1 MKNLKKFKFNIYF
14 KIIALEI
21 LVILIMSILAPYLLN
36 YPPNSEDKVFQGQIE
51 PITHFQQYLSLGS
64 LAIIIYIF
72 FIKHLFKDIFAY
84 LKKTFSQTG
93 TNRYDWFPGYVGVL
107 SKWSVYKAA
116 PKQTKKES
124 EKKARYLFYE
134 HKENEKYLGF
144 SLIINGI
151 LNVYYDKTRG
161 TERRLGFALL
171 GSGRGYDKYLGEIPY
186 QKHR

>member
-72 FIKHLFKDIFAY
+72 FIKH
-84 LKKTFSQTG
+84 
-93 TNRYDWFPGYVGVL
+93 
-107 SKWSVYKAA
+107 
-116 PKQTKKES
+116 
-124 EKKARYLFYE
+124 
-134 HKENEKYLGF
+134 
-144 SLIINGI
+144 
-151 LNVYYDKTRG
+151 
-161 TERRLGFALL
+161 
-171 GSGRGYDKYLGEIPY
+171 
-186 QKHR
+186 